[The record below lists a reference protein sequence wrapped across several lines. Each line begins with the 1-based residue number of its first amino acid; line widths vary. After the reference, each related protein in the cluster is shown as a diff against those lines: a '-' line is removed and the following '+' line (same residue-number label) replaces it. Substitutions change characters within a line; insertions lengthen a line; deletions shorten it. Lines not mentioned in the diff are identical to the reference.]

1 MCSLMTSYAHKL
13 TAPFPPFHP
22 HVNSMVMRERDTGT
36 TRNGSDEVQQLTL
49 EYRLAALS
57 EFRKYVASEQ
67 KPNGKKKWTVAPI
80 LDEFSNI
87 AKKRK
92 SEFELHYD
100 AKKLENVI
108 RGRYDIIRD
117 GYFHNVVSQFL
128 QKHCP
133 ERVEKF
139 ALRDDLVMLGKQ
151 LNAFY
156 YQASSNELVEAISE
170 HYRQVRA
177 MEVLFKPTE
186 NYTSLRH
193 PSGQIRLF
201 LSYVASKE
209 VKDLFYTTAFV
220 FPEPFHHAVGI
231 WLPIYGL
238 HFLRAY
244 QEKLPFIFSLQ
255 QSESTQ
261 ESVPPTWTVDGFC
274 LTVHQ
279 FLFNSEVE
287 DVVETTSKDV
297 VSVANNVLG
306 GLIARE
312 CE

>member
-1 MCSLMTSYAHKL
+1 
-13 TAPFPPFHP
+13 
-22 HVNSMVMRERDTGT
+22 MVMMDSEKNTE
-36 TRNGSDEVQQLTL
+36 NIGSGDIQQLTI

-57 EFRKYVASEQ
+57 EFRKYVASDK
-67 KPNGKKKWTVAPI
+67 KPNGNKKWTVAPI

-100 AKKLENVI
+100 AKKLENVV

-117 GYFHNVVSQFL
+117 AYFHNIVSQFL
-128 QKHCP
+128 RKHCP
-133 ERVEKF
+133 ERIEKF

-151 LNAFY
+151 INSFY
-156 YQASSNELVEAISE
+156 YQAPNTDVIEAISE
-170 HYRQVRA
+170 HYREVRVV
-177 MEVLFKPTE
+177 EVIFKPTE

-201 LSYVASKE
+201 LSYIASKE
-209 VKDLFYTTAFV
+209 VEQLFYTAAFV
-220 FPEPFHHAVGI
+220 FPQPFHHAVGV

-244 QEKLPFIFSLQ
+244 QDKLPFIFSLQ
-255 QSESTQ
+255 KTESSQ
-261 ESVPPTWTVDGFC
+261 EAIPATWTVNGFC
-274 LTVHQ
+274 WTVHQ

-287 DVVETTSKDV
+287 DIVETTSKEV
-297 VSVANNVLG
+297 VSVASNILG
-306 GLIARE
+306 GFIASE
-312 CE
+312 SV

>member
-1 MCSLMTSYAHKL
+1 M
-13 TAPFPPFHP
+13 
-22 HVNSMVMRERDTGT
+22 NRDKDT
-36 TRNGSDEVQQLTL
+36 TVDGLNDAQQLTL

-57 EFRKYVASEQ
+57 EFRKYVGSEKTQ
-67 KPNGKKKWTVAPI
+67 HGKKKWTVAPI

-87 AKKRK
+87 AKKRR

-100 AKKLENVI
+100 AKRLENVI

-117 GYFHNVVSQFL
+117 SYFHNIVSRFL

-133 ERVEKF
+133 ECIEKF
-139 ALRDDLVMLGKQ
+139 ALRDDLVTLGKQ
-151 LNAFY
+151 LNSFY
-156 YQASSNELVEAISE
+156 YQAPPNDVVGDISE
-170 HYRQVRA
+170 RYRQVRVV
-177 MEVLFKPTE
+177 EVIFKPTD

-209 VKDLFYTTAFV
+209 VDGLFYTAAFV
-220 FPEPFHHAVGI
+220 FPQPFHHAVGV

-244 QEKLPFIFSLQ
+244 HDKLPFIFSLQ
-255 QSESTQ
+255 VTESSQ
-261 ESVPPTWTVDGFC
+261 ESIPPEWTVDGYC

-279 FLFNSEVE
+279 FLFNSKVE
-287 DVVETTSKDV
+287 DVVEITSSDV
-297 VSVANNVLG
+297 VAVANNILG
-306 GLIARE
+306 GLIASE
-312 CE
+312 NV

>member
-1 MCSLMTSYAHKL
+1 MSNDSG
-13 TAPFPPFHP
+13 
-22 HVNSMVMRERDTGT
+22 DI
-36 TRNGSDEVQQLTL
+36 QQLTM

-57 EFRKYVASEQ
+57 EFRKYVASEK

-117 GYFHNVVSQFL
+117 SYFHYVVSQFL
-128 QKHCP
+128 RKHCP
-133 ERVEKF
+133 ERIEKF

-151 LNAFY
+151 LNSFY
-156 YQASSNELVEAISE
+156 YQAPHNDVVAAITE
-170 HYRQVRA
+170 HYSETRV
-177 MEVLFKPTE
+177 MEVIFKPTE

-201 LSYVASKE
+201 LCYVASKQVE
-209 VKDLFYTTAFV
+209 ELFYTAAFV
-220 FPEPFHHAVGI
+220 YPEPFHHAVGV

-244 QEKLPFIFSLQ
+244 QDKLPFIFSLQ
-255 QSESTQ
+255 KNESSQ
-261 ESVPPTWTVDGFC
+261 ESIPETWSVNGFC
-274 LTVHQ
+274 WTVHQ

-287 DVVETTSKDV
+287 DVVETTSKEV
-297 VSVANNVLG
+297 VSVANNILG
-306 GLIARE
+306 GLIASE
-312 CE
+312 NV